1 MERNR
6 MLDNEMPAKA
16 TPELIGS
23 VETSYNC
30 LGFLFV

>member
-1 MERNR
+1 MERIVMERNR

-23 VETSYNC
+23 GCGN
-30 LGFLFV
+30 FV

>member
-1 MERNR
+1 MERKR

-23 VETSYNC
+23 GCGN
-30 LGFLFV
+30 FV